1 MNLLAMFI
9 IGLLGSGHCVGM
21 CGGFAMTIGT
31 VPLRVPG
38 ERPPILPALLRQMI
52 YSGGRLFTYGFL
64 GAVAG
69 LLGARLARLDLPL
82 VGGQQILAVV
92 AGLLMVYIGLNTLGL
107 LRFRWLQGGQKS
119 RGGCAPESGGGGGF
133 FSSMLAQFINTRGP
147 LPFLLAGVLT
157 GFLPCG
163 LVYVALAKAAQC
175 TDPLSG
181 WLAMIAFGLGTVP
194 AMVAIGCGG
203 TLLGVKL
210 RTRVLQLAACFVIL
224 LGGVTIYRGIPF
236 EKSCCAN
243 RPAHTQPT
251 EPHP

>member
-107 LRFRWLQGGQKS
+107 LRFRWLQGG
-119 RGGCAPESGGGGGF
+119 A
-133 FSSMLAQFINTRGP
+133 
-147 LPFLLAGVLT
+147 
-157 GFLPCG
+157 
-163 LVYVALAKAAQC
+163 
-175 TDPLSG
+175 
-181 WLAMIAFGLGTVP
+181 
-194 AMVAIGCGG
+194 
-203 TLLGVKL
+203 
-210 RTRVLQLAACFVIL
+210 
-224 LGGVTIYRGIPF
+224 
-236 EKSCCAN
+236 
-243 RPAHTQPT
+243 
-251 EPHP
+251 